1 MKETLELIEGSTN
14 GFDLMEEQLRE
25 FVLDSLSANTEKMN
39 ELVNSTTEKLGITKL
54 TVAMAEVESFV
65 ELGPTKDKFKSSKP
79 NGKGNG
85 EINHEEYEEGHN
97 NDGNSTDSTI
107 GNGKPRDA
115 K

>member
-1 MKETLELIEGSTN
+1 
-14 GFDLMEEQLRE
+14 
-25 FVLDSLSANTEKMN
+25 
-39 ELVNSTTEKLGITKL
+39 
-54 TVAMAEVESFV
+54 MAEVESFV